1 MFFYSFPEILK
12 FLFFFQFDPIE
23 CKKSLIAMLP
33 LHGAHK
39 KQNRFYESKK
49 IYSKAQP
56 HKFSKNLWLSGE
68 IQSGRI
74 EQASG
79 FSATK

>member
-1 MFFYSFPEILK
+1 M
-12 FLFFFQFDPIE
+12 Q
-23 CKKSLIAMLP
+23 KKSLIATLP

-39 KQNRFYESKK
+39 QQNRFYESKK